1 MSKTNAKVII
11 AIVLAGILTWIA
23 LLVAA
28 LWGGYDTIGV
38 WGSLLAVTVFNYLCF
53 EEDSFDEAI
62 EVVFSKEEESY

>member
-11 AIVLAGILTWIA
+11 AMVLAGVLTWIA

-38 WGSLLAVTVFNYLCF
+38 WGSLLAVTVFNYLCL
-53 EEDSFDEAI
+53 EEDGFDEAI
-62 EVVFSKEEESY
+62 KIVFSKEEESN